1 MYNLQ
6 IQNYVI
12 MTNKQTNEQE
22 LGMIIASNIHYTSN
36 AND

>member
-1 MYNLQ
+1 
-6 IQNYVI
+6 VI

-22 LGMIIASNIHYTSN
+22 MGMIIASNIHYTSN